1 MSAITTAV
9 SRVLTIVTLA
19 IGLVGCAALDDVTAP
34 APVTSLLLRGEQAAS
49 SADTRIRLVTALR
62 CEAGVENHCRLV
74 AP

>member
-19 IGLVGCAALDDVTAP
+19 IGLVGCALDDVTAP

-49 SADTRIRLVTALR
+49 SADTRSRLVTALR